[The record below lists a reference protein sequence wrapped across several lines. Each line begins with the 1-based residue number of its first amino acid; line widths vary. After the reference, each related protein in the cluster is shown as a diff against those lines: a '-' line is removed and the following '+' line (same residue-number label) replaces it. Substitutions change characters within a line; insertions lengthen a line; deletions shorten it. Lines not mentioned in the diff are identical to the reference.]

1 MFSHRTGWARSPNRL
16 SALVDERRRRGGPLV
31 DLTETNPTRA
41 GLRAPADVLA
51 ALADPAALVY
61 APEPFGLRSAREAV
75 AADARRRG
83 LDVDADRIVLTAS
96 TSEAYA
102 FAFKLLCDP
111 GDVVL
116 VPRPSYPLFE
126 YLAGLESV
134 AVRPYPLRYDGR
146 WHVDLPAL
154 EAALDDHVRAV
165 VVVSP
170 NNPTGSFVKAR
181 EAGAL
186 RALAAERD
194 VALVSDE
201 VFADF
206 PLRDDPTRLTT
217 LLADSPPLTM
227 CLGGLSK
234 SCGLPQL
241 KLAWM
246 MLGGPAPAREEARG
260 RLEVVADTYLSVA
273 TPVQHAAP
281 AVLARVSEL
290 QAPIRARIAANHR
303 ALRAA
308 VASTAVTLLDA
319 EGGWS
324 AVVRVPATRSEDDW
338 VATLV
343 EKDDVLVHPGYF
355 FDFEDEAYLVL
366 SLLPPEDVFA
376 AAVARLVRRVESAS

>member
-1 MFSHRTGWARSPNRL
+1 MFSHRTAWARSPNRL

-61 APEPFGLRSAREAV
+61 EPEPFGLRSAREAV

-206 PLRDDPTRLTT
+206 PLRDDPTRLTS
-217 LLADSPPLTM
+217 LLADSPPLTI